1 MLGGECSLPFDLI
14 IGLDQAVNEWRDG
27 LPERYRMCNDWL
39 NLEQCQSSI
48 NQCTD
53 GLALIA
59 FMNFLIYMLG
69 VYSQMIQ
76 PKHVPDNNILSIV
89 EKMILERALYC
100 CQMVMCGFNRARWL
114 DVNSCK

>member
-1 MLGGECSLPFDLI
+1 
-14 IGLDQAVNEWRDG
+14 
-27 LPERYRMCNDWL
+27 
-39 NLEQCQSSI
+39 
-48 NQCTD
+48 
-53 GLALIA
+53 LALIA